1 MRKIF
6 VFLSMLLLL
15 RPVYAGCVSAS
26 RTTKCA
32 RLPEY
37 ELISTPVG
45 DMLFGSYITD
55 AIFSDPVVL
64 DDKNYTHVRNGVPIT
79 GVLSSYNK
87 TGLSYIYYV
96 DCEVTSPFSAKYRL
110 SNYYAATELDA
121 PVELCADINNVVD
134 DMLGNDSGLS
144 GPESPGGT
152 QTEDMYVWDSI
163 PTALPGDACPDGF
176 YTVPYDVSCGEGMID
191 TADIPNCDDDTSGE
205 YCLISDGVSCESYS
219 DCGDMSFTN
228 ANGVYTLSYTACNGG
243 MCSDASTTDVACGN
257 GYYGNGTTC
266 TKCPGDGTS
275 NTPGYTE
282 NNDGTLAIINNA
294 SLITDCYV
302 TPNVYFR
309 DGVGK
314 YRFRNNCNYAE

>member
-6 VFLSMLLLL
+6 VFLSVLLLL

-26 RTTKCA
+26 STTKCA
-32 RLPEY
+32 TVPNYIVTYGAIPGDYTDNSWRFLYRKTFNDDEPY
-37 ELISTPVG
+37 HYYSGTSAQITTNGELQYLYCY
-45 DMLFGSYITD
+45 M
-55 AIFSDPVVL
+55 
-64 DDKNYTHVRNGVPIT
+64 
-79 GVLSSYNK
+79 
-87 TGLSYIYYV
+87 
-96 DCEVTSPFSAKYRL
+96 TSPFKMTIKAVYDMESQRL
-110 SNYYAATELDA
+110 MTSNPYEGCANYLRAATIRELLYISV
-121 PVELCADINNVVD
+121 PSD
-134 DMLGNDSGLS
+134 DK
-144 GPESPGGT
+144 
-152 QTEDMYVWDSI
+152 
-163 PTALPGDACPDGF
+163 CPDGF

-205 YCLISDGVSCESYS
+205 YCLMSNGTSCESYS
-219 DCGDMSFTN
+219 DCGDMLFTN

-275 NTPGYTE
+275 NTPEYID
-282 NNDGTLAIINNA
+282 NNDGTLSITNNA

-302 TPNVYFR
+302 TPDMYFR